1 MATRTAF
8 QRYSN
13 PPNSTSM
20 GFSQRETVIAGTA
33 FCAAAA
39 VFAFVTPYTAA
50 AVYAVSFWQYA
61 VYALAFLHRRVS
73 LEAFQHD
80 AYLTR
85 TASLVAFAWVYLSSP
100 IDVLSLA
107 VVLVGFALNIAAV
120 KALGTDRTYYGVE
133 LAALQPKRITA
144 FPYTWIPHPMLV
156 GNMAAFGGAMLNAEF
171 ARQWWPLAVLHVGL
185 NLAIILMEAY
195 AKPVGT
201 RNAESSEER
210 QPFDAVSAAFE
221 GGLAGAAVGAA
232 FAALV
237 DPSAWAAAMTAGAGV
252 FAYAAV
258 LADAYLPKGMLR
270 SFTANERSRTAAART
285 P

>member
-1 MATRTAF
+1 MATRTEV
-8 QRYSN
+8 QRFSN
-13 PPNSTSM
+13 PPNSASIDLSKWT
-20 GFSQRETVIAGTA
+20 TA
-33 FCAAAA
+33 FAGIAFFTAAA
-39 VFAFVTPYTAA
+39 VFAFFTPHVAT
-50 AVYAVSFWQYA
+50 AVYAVSFWLYA

-73 LEAFQHD
+73 LEAFQQD

-85 TASLVAFAWVYLSSP
+85 TASLAAFAWAYFSSP
-100 IDVLSLA
+100 IDVLSLI
-107 VVLVGFALNIAAV
+107 VVSAGFALNIAAV

-133 LAALQPKRITA
+133 LAGLEPKRINA
-144 FPYTWIPHPMLV
+144 FPYTWIPHPMLL
-156 GNMAAFGGAMLNAEF
+156 GNMAAFGGTLLNAEF

-195 AKPVGT
+195 AKPVETHSVG
-201 RNAESSEER
+201 ER
-210 QPFDAVSAAFE
+210 QPFDTLSAAFE

-252 FAYAAV
+252 FAYAAM

-270 SFTANERSRTAAART
+270 TFIENERSRTAAART
-285 P
+285 L

>member
-1 MATRTAF
+1 MATRTAV

-13 PPNSTSM
+13 PPSSAPIELA
-20 GFSQRETVIAGTA
+20 QWATA
-33 FCAAAA
+33 FAGAAFFAAAA

-85 TASLVAFAWVYLSSP
+85 TASLVAFAWAYLSSP
-100 IDVLSLA
+100 IDVLSLG
-107 VVLVGFALNIAAV
+107 VVSVGFALNIAAV

-133 LAALQPKRITA
+133 LAELEPKRITA

-156 GNMAAFGGAMLNAEF
+156 GNMAAFGGTLLNAEF

-185 NLAIILMEAY
+185 NLAIILMEAC
-195 AKPVGT
+195 ARPHPTAPQSESRERPVS
-201 RNAESSEER
+201 ESIWMLSV
-210 QPFDAVSAAFE
+210 AGLLGSAAA
-221 GGLAGAAVGAA
+221 AGIVVAIGNAADA
-232 FAALV
+232 
-237 DPSAWAAAMTAGAGV
+237 S
-252 FAYAAV
+252 AAV
-258 LADAYLPKGMLR
+258 LLGACAGVYAATIIRSYLRDARFDDRLASGQG
-270 SFTANERSRTAAART
+270 SFMS
-285 P
+285 

>member
-1 MATRTAF
+1 MATRAAV

-13 PPNSTSM
+13 PPSSASIELAQLATA
-20 GFSQRETVIAGTA
+20 FAGTA
-33 FCAAAA
+33 FFAAAA
-39 VFAFVTPYTAA
+39 VFAFITPYSAA

-100 IDVLSLA
+100 IDVLSLI
-107 VVLVGFALNIAAV
+107 VVAAGFALNIAAV

-133 LAALQPKRITA
+133 LAELEPKRITA

-156 GNMAAFGGAMLNAEF
+156 GNMAAFGGTLLNAEF
-171 ARQWWPLAVLHVGL
+171 ARQWWPLAALHVGL

-195 AKPVGT
+195 AKPVKS
-201 RNAESSEER
+201 RNTQSSDER
-210 QPFDAVSAAFE
+210 QPFEAFSAAFE

-237 DPSAWAAAMTAGAGV
+237 DPSAWAAAMTAAAGV